1 MMRENVLFI
10 SILFISHICYTF
22 TTKFAV
28 LIEESLLLSILVIH
42 WRILLKIIKTQMI
55 SQFSQLLISQFF
67 PEKVDHF
74 LNFTTQILRKKLF
87 LQFIRN

>member
-28 LIEESLLLSILVIH
+28 LIEESVPLSILVID
-42 WRILLKIIKTQMI
+42 WRILLKIVKTQMI
-55 SQFSQLLISQFF
+55 GQFSQMLIGQFF
-67 PEKVDHF
+67 S
-74 LNFTTQILRKKLF
+74 
-87 LQFIRN
+87 